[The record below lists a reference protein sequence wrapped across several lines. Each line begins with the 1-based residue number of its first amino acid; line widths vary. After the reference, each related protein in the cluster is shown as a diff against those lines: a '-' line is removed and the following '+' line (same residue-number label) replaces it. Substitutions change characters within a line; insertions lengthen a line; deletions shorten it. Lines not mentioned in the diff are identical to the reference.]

1 MAIRRDDQKH
11 FERVAER
18 FDDQKSAESALKTT
32 IGTHYKDGSMTAE
45 EAKELLMTYAGM
57 EEDDVYWKMDEWNF
71 AMDNGSAEDYAKY
84 NSLHAAIDS
93 GAGFEAE
100 IDRHLEH
107 GAEPDEIRAQISRVY
122 HKAYLEASEDER
134 EQIREKVSPAYLY
147 AGMDED
153 ALEAKFN
160 DWDFEAEYGMT
171 YSEYKAGYLDDSVS
185 RGELEDAMK
194 FYGRKNYQI
203 AEDIRSL
210 DKDKK
215 FRAMYDMS
223 LSEMKDA
230 YDDGDVSRNQLINAL
245 VFNGM
250 TQKEASQ
257 EVTQRDI
264 RNRLGID
271 YMELDDAYKHGDI
284 SRQTLYNAMIENGAT
299 RVEAD
304 EAILGYDWL
313 KKHVK
318 NHPDLTISD
327 AKKFAVSLG
336 DNAEGYTLED
346 FGVSIKDYK
355 VYKQKLPDCQGV
367 DANGDGKTDSGT
379 KRDAILRMIDS
390 LPISD
395 EAKEG
400 LALMSYSKSSIRKNA
415 PWH

>member
-1 MAIRRDDQKH
+1 
-11 FERVAER
+11 
-18 FDDQKSAESALKTT
+18 
-32 IGTHYKDGSMTAE
+32 
-45 EAKELLMTYAGM
+45 
-57 EEDDVYWKMDEWNF
+57 
-71 AMDNGSAEDYAKY
+71 MDNDSSDDYAKY

-134 EQIREKVSPAYLY
+134 EQIREKVTPAYLY

-203 AEDIRSL
+203 ADDIRSL

-215 FRAMYDMS
+215 FRSRYDMS

-284 SRQTLYNAMIENGAT
+284 SRQTFYNAMIENGAT

-318 NHPDLTISD
+318 NHPDLAISD

-346 FGVSIKDYK
+346 FGVSIEAYK
-355 VYKQKLPDCQGV
+355 EYKQKLPDCQGV